1 MHDDSRRQA
10 ELQRGLWLVRL
21 AGVIILFAGWIA
33 VTTGEFGGASVL
45 IQTIIFIAL
54 GAYAF
59 AAAAWSRKV
68 SVSMERKMRLGLLV
82 HNMEL
87 ENMAMRDDLTQL
99 FNRRYFF
106 ERLERELQTAR
117 GFNRPLSVL
126 LIDMDS
132 LKELNDTYG
141 HRTGDLAL
149 GAFGRFLLQ
158 QTRASDVPAR
168 IGGDEF
174 AVILPDTNETQ
185 ANIMV
190 ERLTKALEK
199 TDLVDDENVSL
210 QLGASLGLAGYPW
223 SGEDSDTLVQKADAE
238 MYAAK
243 HARKQAAK
251 QAAKREA
258 VAAAAADGAKS

>member
-1 MHDDSRRQA
+1 MHDDSQQQA
-10 ELQRGLWLVRL
+10 SLQRGIWLVRL
-21 AGVIILFAGWIA
+21 AGVVILLAGWIS
-33 VTTGEFGGASVL
+33 VTTGDFGAATFA
-45 IQTIIFIAL
+45 IQTLIFVAL

-68 SVSMERKMRLGLLV
+68 SVSQERKMRLGLLV

-117 GFNRPLSVL
+117 GFKRPLSVL

-149 GAFGRFLLQ
+149 EAFGRFLLQ

-174 AVILPDTNETQ
+174 AVILPDTNEQQ
-185 ANIMV
+185 ANVMI

-199 TDLVDDENVSL
+199 TDLVDDDQISL

-223 SGEDSDTLVQKADAE
+223 SGEDADTLVQKADAH
-238 MYAAK
+238 MYSVK

-251 QAAKREA
+251 RPAEA
-258 VAAAAADGAKS
+258 VAATDGGAA